1 MTPGMRLVVP
11 LVLLSTPALA
21 EGVVPE
27 AVLGQVSPPTLV
39 ADTSACSGAEG
50 APLFWLEVAKTG
62 KVTAAKVHGAG
73 RADACFAKALAKAKV
88 KDKLAAP
95 IVVTGHI
102 DVEGQ
107 TAPRTSQAPIVL
119 DNHHTKWQLTASQLH
134 YTANRMMDI
143 AAGLDGASN
152 AVASCADRRPTAGR
166 AMVWHDGKVIVRSG
180 TKPYDACLAKAL
192 SSVKLPAPESAFWI
206 QLDIAPPGE
215 QLAPHTDNPQLSH
228 ERALKDAV
236 NTAVR
241 SRKLDINDCLQPH
254 PKATVTAVTVS
265 LYGEKLTTKKVTT
278 SDAAVDKCVRGK
290 LDGVKIP
297 NAAPTDKLELEVEL
311 LPGV

>member
-1 MTPGMRLVVP
+1 MTLGMRSIVA
-11 LVLLSTPALA
+11 LVLSATPAFA

-27 AVLGQVSPPTLV
+27 AVVGQATPPTLIV
-39 ADTSACSGAEG
+39 DTSACSGAEG
-50 APLFWLEVAKTG
+50 APLFWLEVNKSG

-73 RADACFAKALAKAKV
+73 KADACFAKALAKAKV

-107 TAPRTSQAPIVL
+107 SAPRASQAPVVL
-119 DNHHTKWQLTASQLH
+119 DNHHTKWQLTATQLH

-143 AAGLDGASN
+143 AAGLDAASS
-152 AVASCADRRPTAGR
+152 AVANCADRRTTAGK
-166 AMVWHDGKVIVRSG
+166 AMVWDDGKVIVRSG
-180 TKPYDACLAKAL
+180 TKAYDDCLAKAL
-192 SSVKLPAPESAFWI
+192 ASVKLPAPESAFWI

-215 QLAPHTDNPQLSH
+215 QLAAHTDNPQLSH
-228 ERALKDAV
+228 EQALRDAV

-265 LYGEKLTTKKVTT
+265 LYGAKLTTKKVTT
-278 SDAAVDKCVRGK
+278 SDAAVDTCVRGK
-290 LDGVKIP
+290 LDGVTIP
-297 NAAPTDKLELEVEL
+297 NAGPSDKLELEVEIL
-311 LPGV
+311 

>member
-1 MTPGMRLVVP
+1 MRLA
-11 LVLLSTPALA
+11 LFLALLSTPAFA

-27 AVLGQVSPPTLV
+27 AVLGQVAPPTLIV
-39 ADTSACSGAEG
+39 DTSACSGAEG
-50 APLFWLEVAKTG
+50 APLFWLEVARTG

-73 RADACFAKALAKAKV
+73 KADACFAKALAKAKV
-88 KDKLAAP
+88 KEKVAGP

-107 TAPRTSQAPIVL
+107 AAPRTSQAPVVL
-119 DNHHTKWQLTASQLH
+119 DNHHTKWQLTANQLH

-143 AAGLDGASN
+143 AAGLDAASN
-152 AVASCADRRPTAGR
+152 AVASCADRRTTAGK

-180 TKPYDACLAKAL
+180 TKAYDTCLAKAL

-206 QLDIAPPGE
+206 QLDITPPGE

-228 ERALKDAV
+228 EQALKDAV

-241 SRKLDINDCLQPH
+241 SRKLDIADCLQPH
-254 PKATVTAVTVS
+254 PKATVTAVTVA

-278 SDAAVDKCVRGK
+278 SDADVEKCVRGK

-297 NAAPTDKLELEVEL
+297 NAVPTDKLELEVEL
-311 LPGV
+311 LPGM